1 VSRAR
6 KPSIDILRAV
16 AIVLM
21 VLVHFVENLSG
32 WYDGGDGPFAGVH
45 GVWWLP
51 TGFAAPTFT
60 FLVGVSYR
68 LWLAAQRARGR
79 DEETIHRRT
88 VRRGLFLI
96 GLGLAFN
103 VLIWLP
109 EDIFNW
115 DILTLIGCGLLALDV
130 ARRMPA
136 GVVALA
142 AGLIVAVAP
151 ALRVT
156 ADYPASW
163 TAGFYDYDFTVADV
177 ALGWLVTGYFP
188 IFPWLAFPLAGYALA
203 TSLLDSA
210 GTAAPEGQAWS
221 LPSMAAGAGFVAGGS
236 LLVLAW
242 PALPVWVT
250 GGAAASWTMF
260 PASTAYVL
268 GTLGATMLALGLL
281 HRMLDGPAGRYRRL
295 AAWLERWAAPLGRH
309 SLSIYLVHHAVHIWP
324 LWAASLAT
332 TGEPTALWQVA
343 MPPAAALALAIL
355 FLALA
360 VPLCR
365 WADGRGLPTAE
376 TLMRRLCG

>member
-1 VSRAR
+1 VSGAR
-6 KPSIDILRAV
+6 KPSIDVLRAV

-32 WYDGGDGPFAGVH
+32 WHDGGNGPFAGVH

-68 LWLAAQRARGR
+68 LWLEAQWERGR
-79 DEETIHRRT
+79 DEEAIARITR
-88 VRRGLFLI
+88 RRGLFLI

-142 AGLIVAVAP
+142 AGLVVAVAP

-163 TAGFYDYDFTVADV
+163 TAGFYDYDFTFADV

-188 IFPWLAFPLAGYALA
+188 IFPWLAYPLAGYAFA
-203 TSLLDSA
+203 PALLERAGSA
-210 GTAAPEGQAWS
+210 NRVGQAGS
-221 LPSMAAGAGFVAGGS
+221 LPSMAVGAGLVASGS
-236 LLVLAW
+236 LLFLAW

-268 GTLGATMLALGLL
+268 GTLGGAMLALGLL
-281 HRMLDGPAGRYRRL
+281 HPLFDGPAGRYPGL
-295 AAWLERWAAPLGRH
+295 VAGLEAWASPLGRH
-309 SLSIYLVHHAVHIWP
+309 SLSIYLLHHAVHIWP

-343 MPPAAALALAIL
+343 MPPAASLALALL

-365 WADGRGLPTAE
+365 WADSRRLPTAE
-376 TLMRRLCG
+376 TFMRRVCR

>member
-1 VSRAR
+1 
-6 KPSIDILRAV
+6 
-16 AIVLM
+16 VLM

-68 LWLAAQRARGR
+68 LWLAAQRARGL

-142 AGLIVAVAP
+142 AGLLVAVAP

-156 ADYPASW
+156 ADYPAYW
-163 TAGFYDYDFTVADV
+163 TAGFYDYDFTFADV

-188 IFPWLAFPLAGYALA
+188 IFPWLAFPLAGYVL
-203 TSLLDSA
+203 
-210 GTAAPEGQAWS
+210 AAPLLGRAGS
-221 LPSMAAGAGFVAGGS
+221 LPWFAAGAAFVTFAVA
-236 LLVLAW
+236 LVAAW
-242 PALPVWVT
+242 PTLPQALT
-250 GGAAASWTMF
+250 GRSALAWTMF
-260 PASTAYVL
+260 PASTAYVA
-268 GTLGATMLALGLL
+268 GTLGGASLTLGFL
-281 HRMLDGPAGRYRRL
+281 HRLVDGQPPQARL

-343 MPPAAALALAIL
+343 MPPAASA
-355 FLALA
+355 ALA
-360 VPLCR
+360 VAFVVATAVTCR
-365 WADGRGLPTAE
+365 WVDGRGLPTAE